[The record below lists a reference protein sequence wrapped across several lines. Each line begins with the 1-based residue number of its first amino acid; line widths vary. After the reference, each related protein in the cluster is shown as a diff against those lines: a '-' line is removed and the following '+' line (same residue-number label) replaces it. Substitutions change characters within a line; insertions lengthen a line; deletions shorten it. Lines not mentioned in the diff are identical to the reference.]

1 MSRNSYLTQLMNII
15 LNYFMSHNTHSEATK
30 WMWLAHII
38 EAKMKKVSVTC
49 NVYLYRYNIHW
60 IEVEKATFYHL
71 ISNFPVFQRLEL
83 KFIAIAYGLIQYQ
96 VIIFINY
103 RVNTFYLLHI
113 HVGVL
118 DELVSHT
125 PSSTTSQTSSMSRSV
140 YFNYIYSPISHTST
154 CFSIWHIHYV
164 R

>member
-1 MSRNSYLTQLMNII
+1 MHVTKTRI
-15 LNYFMSHNTHSEATK
+15 SEATK
-30 WMWLAHII
+30 WMWQVLVV
-38 EAKMKKVSVTC
+38 EAIVKKTTMTC
-49 NVYLYRYNIHW
+49 NVYWYRYNIHW
-60 IEVEKATFYHL
+60 IVVEKATFCHQ
-71 ISNFPVFQRLEL
+71 ISNFPVFHLLEL

-140 YFNYIYSPISHTST
+140 YYNYIRCPISHTLLIIQSGIYILSSNT
-154 CFSIWHIHYV
+154 KILCVMELCVHFY
-164 R
+164 